1 MKLEHHLVQLHW
13 IRAEQYCLLT
23 GESIDT
29 VRERIRD
36 GEWAGGKHYKRT
48 GPRTLWISIPAINQW
63 IDQQPL
69 VEPYVPKELK
79 SARARAAT
87 A

>member
-1 MKLEHHLVQLHW
+1 MKPEHHILQLHW
-13 IRAEQYCLLT
+13 IRAEQYCRLA

-36 GEWAGGKHYKRT
+36 GVWAAGKHYKRT
-48 GPRTLWISIPAINQW
+48 GPRTLWISIPAVNQW
-63 IDQQPL
+63 IEHQPV
-69 VEPYVPKELK
+69 VESCVPQELR